1 MGSIVEFGEQETP
14 TMKALTRFAAA
25 LTVAALALAGR
36 PAQAQQPAPDDAT
49 RYAALGDSIAA
60 GFKAQPATN
69 GYTYLLYENG
79 AFDRLSH
86 TLFNNLS
93 SVGATSKHVLDHQV
107 PQALISGAEGGFRP
121 DYVTLTVGGNDLAAI
136 WRYLATNPSQ
146 SELEAFI
153 GVTIT
158 SYANNLG
165 AILLAVTTELPNV
178 KIFVGNQY
186 AVPEIEALLP
196 PEANLVLAAFNQTL
210 QAVAAPFAA
219 RVHVVDVYSAFLE
232 RQGLLLVERRGA
244 GAFEVHLTNA
254 GHRVMAQAFAD
265 SIAENK

>member
-1 MGSIVEFGEQETP
+1 MRG
-14 TMKALTRFAAA
+14 LTRYAAA
-25 LTVAALALAGR
+25 LTVAALAIAGT
-36 PAQAQQPAPDDAT
+36 PAQAQQPAPPDAT

-69 GYTYLLYENG
+69 GYTYLLYQNG
-79 AFDRLSH
+79 AFDRVSH

-107 PQALISGAEGGFRP
+107 PQALISATEGGFRP

-136 WRYLATNPSQ
+136 WRFLATNPTQ
-146 SELEAFI
+146 PELDAFI
-153 GVTIT
+153 GVTIA

-165 AILLAVTTELPNV
+165 AILLALTTELPNV

-196 PEANLVLAAFNQTL
+196 PQANLVLTAFNQTL

>member
-1 MGSIVEFGEQETP
+1 
-14 TMKALTRFAAA
+14 MKRLTRFAAA
-25 LTVAALALAGR
+25 MTITAITTVGA

-107 PQALISGAEGGFRP
+107 PQALISALEGGFRP
-121 DYVTLTVGGNDLAAI
+121 DYVTLTVGGNDAAKI
-136 WRYLATNPSQ
+136 QRYAATNPSPLDLQ
-146 SELEAFI
+146 LFI
-153 GVTIT
+153 QATINE
-158 SYANNLG
+158 YAQNLG
-165 AILLAVTTELPNV
+165 GIFLALTTELPNV
-178 KIFVGNQY
+178 KIFVGNHY
-186 AVPEIEALLP
+186 SVPEIEALLP
-196 PEANLVLAAFNQTL
+196 GADLVLAAFNQTV
-210 QAVAAPFAA
+210 QAAAAPFAG
-219 RVHVVDVYSAFLE
+219 RVFVVDVYSAFLD
-232 RQGLLLVERRGA
+232 RQGLLLIDRRGA
-244 GAFEVHLTNA
+244 SLFEVHLTNA

>member
-1 MGSIVEFGEQETP
+1 MRG
-14 TMKALTRFAAA
+14 LTRYAAA
-25 LTVAALALAGR
+25 LTVAAIAIVGT

-49 RYAALGDSIAA
+49 RYAALGDSVAA

-79 AFDRLSH
+79 AFDRISH

-93 SVGATSKHVLDHQV
+93 SVGATSEDVLLHQV
-107 PQALISGAEGGFRP
+107 PQVLIPGVEGGFQP
-121 DYVTLTVGGNDLAAI
+121 DYVTLTVGGNDAVAI
-136 WRYLATNPSQ
+136 QRYAATNPSPLDLQ
-146 SELEAFI
+146 LFI
-153 GVTIT
+153 QQTING
-158 SYANNLG
+158 YAQNLG
-165 AILLAVTTELPNV
+165 GILLALTTDLPDV

-196 PEANLVLAAFNQTL
+196 PGADLVLTAFNQTL

-219 RVHVVDVYSAFLE
+219 RVHVVDVYSAFLD
-232 RQGLLLVERRGA
+232 RQGLLLIERGGA
-244 GAFEVHLTNA
+244 SAFEVHLTNA

>member
-1 MGSIVEFGEQETP
+1 
-14 TMKALTRFAAA
+14 MKALTRFAAA

-36 PAQAQQPAPDDAT
+36 PAQAQQPAPPDAT

-79 AFDRLSH
+79 AFDRVSH

-107 PQALISGAEGGFRP
+107 PQALISAAEGGLRP

-146 SELEAFI
+146 SELETFI

-158 SYANNLG
+158 NYADNLG
-165 AILLAVTTELPNV
+165 AILLELTTELPDV
-178 KIFVGNQY
+178 KIFVSNQY
-186 AVPEIEALLP
+186 TVPEIAALLP
-196 PEANLVLAAFNQTL
+196 PQANQVLTVFNQTL
-210 QAVAAPFAA
+210 QAVAAPLAG
-219 RVHVVDVYSAFLE
+219 RVHVVDVYSAFLD
-232 RQGLLLVERRGA
+232 RQGLLLVERRDA